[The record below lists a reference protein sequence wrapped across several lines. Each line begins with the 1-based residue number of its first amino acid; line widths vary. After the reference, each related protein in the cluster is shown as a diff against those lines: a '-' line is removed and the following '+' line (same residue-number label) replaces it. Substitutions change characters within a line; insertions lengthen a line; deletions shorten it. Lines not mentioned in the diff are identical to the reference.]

1 MELMEPI
8 LRDLYAMVGS
18 IFALDR
24 IIHIVQIIFTVII
37 ILLLTRFANRVV
49 GKVFRALFTPKKDD
63 PKYAERSKW
72 AKTAVPLM
80 ENVSKWIIMIL
91 SIFFILSAIGVPLQA
106 LLASAGV
113 AGLAIGFGAREFIAD
128 VIAGFFLLFEGL
140 VRVGDYVKVGDVRG
154 RIVSVGLRVVQVR
167 RYNGQLW
174 VVPNGKLDRFANYSR
189 EYMRAIVRVGVAYE
203 QDVRRAMRVLKAV
216 GQQWYEDH
224 QDLALDTPKVTG
236 IITFDESRCIIRIAC
251 KVKPLKHWRAQ
262 RQMRL
267 LIKDA
272 FEREGIE
279 IPFDRNVTYFK
290 DIEGMP
296 GEKNLYSFVQS
307 EMEEAEEE
315 EGIVAEEGPGSQPDK
330 QL

>member
-1 MELMEPI
+1 MDLLEPI
-8 LRDLYAMVGS
+8 LRDLYAIVGS

-24 IIHIVQIIFTVII
+24 IVHIIKVIFLVII
-37 ILLLTRFANRVV
+37 ILLLTRLANRVV
-49 GKVFRALFTPKKDD
+49 GKVYRLLFTPKKDD
-63 PKYAERSKW
+63 PKYAERAKW
-72 AKTAVPLM
+72 AKTAIPLM
-80 ENVSKWIIMIL
+80 ENVSKWFIMVL
-91 SIFFILSAIGVPLQA
+91 SLFFILSAVGVPLKA

-154 RIVSVGLRVVQVR
+154 RIVNVGLRVVQVR

-203 QDVRRAMRVLKAV
+203 QDVRRAMRVLKEV
-216 GQQWYEDH
+216 GQTWYRDH
-224 QDLALDTPKVTG
+224 QDLALDEPKITG
-236 IITFDESRCIIRIAC
+236 IITFDESRCIIRISC

-279 IPFDRNVTYFK
+279 IPFNRNVVYFK
-290 DIEGMP
+290 DIEGIR
-296 GEKNLYSFVQS
+296 GERNLYSFIQS

-315 EGIVAEEGPGSQPDK
+315 EGILIEEGAGTQPEG
-330 QL
+330 QV

>member
-24 IIHIVQIIFTVII
+24 IIHIVKIIFTVII

-63 PKYAERSKW
+63 PRYAERAKW

-80 ENVSKWIIMIL
+80 ENVSKWLIMIL
-91 SIFFILSAIGVPLQA
+91 SIFFLLSAIGVPFQA

-203 QDVRRAMRVLKAV
+203 QDVRKAMRVLKAV
-216 GQQWYEDH
+216 GEQWFQDH
-224 QDLALDTPKVTG
+224 QDIALDTPKVTG

-251 KVKPLKHWRAQ
+251 KVKPLKQWRAQ

-279 IPFDRNVTYFK
+279 IPFDRNVVYFK
-290 DIEGMP
+290 DIEGIP
-296 GEKNLYSFVQS
+296 GEKNLYAFVQS

-315 EGIVAEEGPGSQPDK
+315 EGILVEEEPGSQPDK

>member
-1 MELMEPI
+1 MDLLEPI
-8 LRDLYAMVGS
+8 LRDLYAIVGS
-18 IFALDR
+18 IFAVDR
-24 IIHIVQIIFTVII
+24 IVYIVKIIFTVII

-63 PKYAERSKW
+63 PRYAERAKW
-72 AKTAVPLM
+72 AKTAIPLM
-80 ENVSKWIIMIL
+80 ENVSRWVIMIL
-91 SIFFILSAIGVPLQA
+91 SLFFILSAIGVPLQA

-140 VRVGDYVKVGDVRG
+140 VKVGDYVKVGNVRG
-154 RIVSVGLRVVQVR
+154 RIVSVGLRVIQVR

-174 VVPNGKLDRFANYSR
+174 VVPNGKLERFANYSR

-216 GQQWYEDH
+216 GQQWYQDH
-224 QDLALDTPKVTG
+224 QDIALDEPKITG
-236 IITFDESRCIIRIAC
+236 IITFDESRCIIRMAC

-279 IPFDRNVTYFK
+279 IPFDRNVVYFK
-290 DIEGMP
+290 DIEGIR
-296 GEKNLYSFVQS
+296 GEKNLYSFLQS
-307 EMEEAEEE
+307 EMEETEEE
-315 EGIVAEEGPGSQPDK
+315 EGILIEEGPKARPGGQV
-330 QL
+330 

>member
-24 IIHIVQIIFTVII
+24 IIHIVKIIFTVII

-63 PKYAERSKW
+63 PRYAERAKW

-80 ENVSKWIIMIL
+80 ENVSKWLIMIL
-91 SIFFILSAIGVPLQA
+91 SIFFILSAIGVPFQA

-203 QDVRRAMRVLKAV
+203 QDVRKAMRVLKAV
-216 GQQWYEDH
+216 GEQWFQDH
-224 QDLALDTPKVTG
+224 QDIALDTPKVTG

-251 KVKPLKHWRAQ
+251 KVKPLKQWRAQ

-279 IPFDRNVTYFK
+279 IPFDRNVVYFK
-290 DIEGMP
+290 DIEGIP

-315 EGIVAEEGPGSQPDK
+315 EGILVEEEPGSQPDK